1 MCCVWQRNSYFLEMY
16 LKQHHQS
23 VYISVL
29 GSDTA
34 HVKTS
39 GIKPFVAPEEDAYNL
54 INSPSG
60 VNQWLN
66 VIVGNVC
73 ARFRKGRRVHGTKKT
88 ISQYGFPV

>member
-1 MCCVWQRNSYFLEMY
+1 MYCGWQRNSYSLEKY
-16 LKQHHQS
+16 LKQLHQS

-29 GSDTA
+29 ASATA

-39 GIKPFVAPEEDAYNL
+39 SVKPFVAPEEDAYNV

-73 ARFRKGRRVHGTKKT
+73 AKFRKGRRVHGIKKT
-88 ISQYGFPV
+88 ICQ